1 MYVFKEYIIDR
12 NSIIYITKTLI
23 LVSKSRI
30 EVRCVVSSSIDGI
43 DGIDGREF
51 DSATSNPPS
60 PQIDNA
66 LHGKRTNQKKRAIRT
81 VSTATTYRLSVMNHN
96 YNSNIV
102 AEREQARIRAERRR
116 ENR

>member
-30 EVRCVVSSSIDGI
+30 EVRCVVSSS
-43 DGIDGREF
+43 IDGREF